1 MILINKNNN
10 FGTQN
15 ANENIKNG
23 IFHLDLPNFIS
34 HKPFLNIKKGYM
46 FIAVLRG
53 LKMVV

>member
-1 MILINKNNN
+1 MILKNENNN

-46 FIAVLRG
+46 FIAVLR
-53 LKMVV
+53 V

>member
-1 MILINKNNN
+1 MILKNENNN

-34 HKPFLNIKKGYM
+34 HKPFLNIKKSYM